1 VARKA
6 ADSIAAFLK
15 DSGRTPSRKELKEF
29 AIALV
34 DSQPNMGSM
43 WNLANSILLSD
54 LSSQEIRRICSEAVR
69 HHSSAPGRIGA
80 LAAALIGGRVVVT
93 NSSSAA
99 VLDALARVPRKA
111 KTKVLIPESRPMRE
125 GVALAKRLAEMGVDV
140 TLFSDALLARAVS
153 RAEVAIAG
161 VDAVTPCGVVGKVG
175 LMHLALCAKEYSVEC
190 YACADS
196 SKFAPLSYQPDNRP
210 QDELLANIPRGV
222 KVENVYFEEVPQRL
236 FTAIIT
242 ETGCLKPRQAS
253 ACFSE
258 MRIAPELRDR

>member
-6 ADSIAAFLK
+6 ADSMAAFLE

-29 AIALV
+29 AVALV
-34 DSQPNMGSM
+34 NSQPNMGSM

-80 LAAALIGGRVVVT
+80 WAAALIQDRVVVT
-93 NSSSAA
+93 NSSSVA
-99 VLDALARVPRKA
+99 VLDAIAQVPRKS
-111 KTKVLIPESRPMRE
+111 KTKVLVPESRPMRE
-125 GVALAKRLAEMGVDV
+125 GVALAKRLAAMGVDV
-140 TLFSDALLARAVS
+140 TLFSDASLARAVS
-153 RAEVAIAG
+153 RAEVVIAG
-161 VDAVTPCGVVGKVG
+161 VDAVTPRGVVGKVG

-210 QDELLANIPRGV
+210 PGELLANVPRGV
-222 KVENVYFEEVPQRL
+222 RVENVYFEEVPQRL

-242 ETGCLKPRQAS
+242 ETGSLNPRQAS